1 MKYKEH
7 IKSLD
12 GIRGIAVLLV
22 MLFHFKAPWF
32 SLGFIGVPIFFCLSG
47 FLITNILLN
56 KKCNTLG
63 EYLIT
68 FFINRSLRIFPVF
81 YLYLLV
87 NFVISLLV
95 GWPTHGYMWFVL
107 YLQNYYIGVNG
118 VVPGILGHTWSL
130 AIEEQ
135 FYWFWPFIVFFVKDK
150 NLIKIFIPLV
160 IASCLFRYF
169 IYFVAEQKF
178 MINVALMS
186 CVDMLVMGAIF
197 AKIKDD
203 INSILIAKVVFI
215 IGLLTTVASIV
226 TMPISNFWDAELWAG
241 PRWWFFTSLGLLFSS
256 FIFLCYRAE
265 IDGKSGLIIS
275 ALRSRF
281 LTYTGKISY
290 GLYMWHTMCYLILMK
305 ALKNH
310 ISEENH
316 VVIVLVSLIAS
327 YLVATASFY
336 WFEAKFLKLKK

>member
-7 IKSLD
+7 VKSLD

-22 MLFHFKAPWF
+22 MLFHFKAPGF

-56 KKCNTLG
+56 KKKQQLK
-63 EYLIT
+63 EYLKT

-81 YLYLLV
+81 YLYLIV
-87 NFVISLLV
+87 NFVVAVLV

-107 YLQNYYIGVNG
+107 YLQNYYIGMNG

-150 NLIKIFIPLV
+150 NLIKTFIPLV
-160 IASCLFRYF
+160 IASCLFRYY
-169 IYFVAEQKF
+169 IYYVADQKF

-197 AKIKDD
+197 AKIKDEM
-203 INSILIAKVVFI
+203 NSVLIARIIFF
-215 IGLLTTVASIV
+215 IGLVSTVASIV
-226 TMPISNFWDAELWAG
+226 TMPISYFWDATLWAG
-241 PRWWFFTSLGLLFSS
+241 PRWWFFTSLGLLFSA

-265 IDGKSGLIIS
+265 LAEKGGLMLGV
-275 ALRSRF
+275 LRSRF

-310 ISEENH
+310 VSEANH
-316 VVIVLVSLIAS
+316 IVIVLVSLIAS
-327 YLVATASFY
+327 FAVATASFY
-336 WFEAKFLKLKK
+336 LFEAKFLKLKK